1 VEKMARPKVVL
12 PENGISEEEILK
24 KMEVIQ
30 EDDINWKDGKVW
42 SLVYHASEKHT
53 EMLKKASAMF
63 FSKNALS
70 PMAFPSL
77 KKFETEVISMAVD
90 LFGGDN
96 RCCGSMTSGGTESLL
111 MAVKTYRDWARE
123 KHPHI
128 KEPEMV
134 VPSSAHP
141 SFDKAA
147 DYFGVKIVKVPVDK
161 ETHRADVKAMENA
174 LTENTIMMVGSACDF
189 PRGVVDPISELASI
203 AKDRG
208 IGMHV
213 DACLGGFMLPFV
225 KMLGNNVPD
234 FDFSVPGVTSISAD
248 VHKYGYGAKG
258 ASTIM
263 YRRERVWK
271 HQFSVYTDWSGGIYI
286 SPSMR
291 GTRPGGPIAAAWASM
306 KALGSDGYLQLAK
319 VVMKATKEL
328 IDGINQIPELYI
340 IGDPVMSVFCFTSDT
355 VDIYN
360 LGDIM
365 DKKGWH
371 LDRIQFPNALHM
383 MVNPHHASIVETFL
397 KDLREAVKEIKE
409 HPEAS
414 SDGDAAIYG
423 MVASLPD
430 RNKVK
435 DYITNFLK
443 SQYKIK

>member
-1 VEKMARPKVVL
+1 MARPRVII
-12 PENGISEEEILK
+12 PEKGIPEEDLFRE
-24 KMEVIQ
+24 MEELRK
-30 EDDINWKDGKVW
+30 EDTNWREGKVW
-42 SLVYHASEKHT
+42 SLVYQATDKHT
-53 EMLKKASAMF
+53 EMLKKAYTMF

-70 PMAFPSL
+70 PIAFPSL

-90 LFGGDN
+90 LFGGDK

-111 MAVKTYRDWARE
+111 MAIKTYRDWARD
-123 KHPHI
+123 KFPDI

-134 VPSSAHP
+134 LPSSAHP
-141 SFDKAA
+141 SFDKGA
-147 DYFGVKIVKVPVDK
+147 DYFGVKAVKIPVDK
-161 ETHRADVKAMENA
+161 NTHQADVNAMKNA
-174 LTENTIMMVGSACDF
+174 LTDNTILIVGSACDF
-189 PRGVVDPISELASI
+189 PRGVVDPITQLAEI
-203 AKDRG
+203 AQEKG

-225 KMLGNNVPD
+225 KKLGYDVPE

-258 ASTIM
+258 ASTIL
-263 YRRERVWK
+263 YRKERVWK
-271 HQFSVYTDWSGGIYI
+271 YQFSVYTDWSGGIYI

-291 GTRPGGPIAAAWASM
+291 GTRPGGAIAAAWTALR
-306 KALGSDGYLQLAK
+306 ALGMDGYLKLAK
-319 VVMKATKEL
+319 VVMDASKKL
-328 IDGINQIPELYI
+328 IKGINAIPELYI
-340 IGDPVMSVFCFTSDT
+340 IGDPVMSVFSFTSESL
-355 VDIYN
+355 DIYN

-383 MVNPHHASIVETFL
+383 MVNPHHAEIVDTFL
-397 KDLREAVKEIKE
+397 ADLKASVSEIFE
-409 HPEAS
+409 HPENS
-414 SDGDAAIYG
+414 SEGDAAIYG

-435 DYITNFLK
+435 DYIINFLK

>member
-1 VEKMARPKVVL
+1 MARPKVVL
-12 PENGISEEEILK
+12 PENGIPEENLLK
-24 KMEVIQ
+24 KMEKIR

-53 EMLKKASAMF
+53 EMLKKAFTMF

-77 KKFETEVISMAVD
+77 KQFETEVISMAVD

-123 KHPHI
+123 KFPHI

-174 LTENTIMMVGSACDF
+174 LTKNTILMVGSACDF

-203 AKDRG
+203 AHERG

-225 KMLGNNVPD
+225 KKLGNNVPD
-234 FDFSVPGVTSISAD
+234 FDFSVPGVTSLSAD

-258 ASTIM
+258 ASTIL

-306 KALGSDGYLQLAK
+306 KALGNDGYLHLAK
-319 VVMKATKEL
+319 IVMQATKEL

-340 IGDPVMSVFCFTSDT
+340 IGDPVMSVFSFTSDS

-383 MVNPHHASIVETFL
+383 MVNPHHARIVDTFL
-397 KDLREAVKEIKE
+397 KDLKEAVKEIKE

-414 SDGDAAIYG
+414 SEGDAAIYG

-435 DYITNFLK
+435 EYITNFLK